1 MKKTAIEVLMDFNEE
16 RAGLISGAI
25 GMAVVNLIAF
35 GVPINRDNL
44 VEELERVRRETGNVI
59 GKGLIEMLRRSLEK
73 GCKKSGSVAGLCLST
88 VTQNR
93 VPEHK
98 SDDFDVAFVCLFVI
112 VFTIDAAD

>member
-1 MKKTAIEVLMDFNEE
+1 MMKKTAIEVLMDFNEE

-59 GKGLIEMLRRSLEK
+59 GKG
-73 GCKKSGSVAGLCLST
+73 V
-88 VTQNR
+88 NR
-93 VPEHK
+93 
-98 SDDFDVAFVCLFVI
+98 
-112 VFTIDAAD
+112 DAAEIVRKGV

>member
-1 MKKTAIEVLMDFNEE
+1 MDFNEE

-59 GKGLIEMLRRSLEK
+59 GKG
-73 GCKKSGSVAGLCLST
+73 V
-88 VTQNR
+88 NR
-93 VPEHK
+93 
-98 SDDFDVAFVCLFVI
+98 
-112 VFTIDAAD
+112 DAAEIVRKGV